1 MKSQHAEAEDV
12 CFLCELFAS
21 GLFRGEVGER
31 RCDRCPGR
39 VDEPEGDPEVP
50 QIGVALLV
58 EEDVA
63 RLDVTVDQ
71 PAAVGITQGGANLV
85 E

>member
-1 MKSQHAEAEDV
+1 MKCQHAETEDV
-12 CFLCELFAS
+12 SFLCQQFAS
-21 GLFRGEVGER
+21 DLFRGEVGER
-31 RCDRCPGR
+31 RRDRGSGR
-39 VDEPEGDPEVP
+39 IDEPERDPEVP

-71 PAAVGITQGGANLV
+71 PAAVGISQGGANLV
-85 E
+85 Q